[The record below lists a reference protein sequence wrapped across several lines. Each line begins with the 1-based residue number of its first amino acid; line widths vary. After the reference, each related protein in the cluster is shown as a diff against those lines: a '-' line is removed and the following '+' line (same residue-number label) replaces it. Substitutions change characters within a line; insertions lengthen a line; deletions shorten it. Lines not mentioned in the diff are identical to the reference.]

1 MASPQL
7 SDCAVCGQ
15 PILVQDAGAALWS
28 GGAPYHLGCAPSE
41 VVENAAEEY
50 QAILRKGVRYF
61 IEKYGGP
68 VDSANDLGRRFLALG
83 QAVEEEQARR
93 TKTSTRSRSGSAGK

>member
-1 MASPQL
+1 MPSSQL
-7 SDCAVCGQ
+7 TACAVCGQ
-15 PILVQDAGAALWS
+15 PILVEDAGAAVWY

-41 VVENAAEEY
+41 AVVNAAEEY

-68 VDSANDLGRRFLALG
+68 ADSANDLGRRFLALG
-83 QAVEEEQARR
+83 RAVEEEQARR